1 MDAAA
6 DSLRHHCCI
15 CLENTLGPGDSM
27 TLLACGCKV
36 AWFHTTCEA
45 NWIENTEFPYTCPT
59 CRRAVPMITNYSF
72 FYYAGDDQKHL
83 WHIVGAAAIEAFL
96 LYRTTTAIPIQTACI
111 LATPFIIVSNRELPY
126 FLGIVQAKMIV
137 QVILF
142 YFNKVL
148 AIPTE
153 DSYPIVSNFGFT
165 LILLMFA
172 QHYVDYFSRS
182 VDYIH
187 ADPFTPYAI
196 SREIKHAGLIT
207 KPPPDPLE
215 RNEPAIRDG
224 LMRMTL
230 RSRRHRG

>member
-1 MDAAA
+1 MEVANA
-6 DSLRHHCCI
+6 SRNNCCI
-15 CLENTLGPGDSM
+15 CLENTLGPGDYM

-36 AWFHTTCEA
+36 AWFHRTCEA
-45 NWIENTEFPYTCPT
+45 NWIDNAEFPYTCPT

-72 FYYAGDDQKHL
+72 FYSAGDDQKHL
-83 WHIVGAAAIEAFL
+83 WYMTAAAVIEAFL
-96 LYRTTTAIPIQTACI
+96 FYRTWAAIPIQTVCI
-111 LATPFIIVSNRELPY
+111 LGTPFIIVSNRQFPY

-142 YFNKVL
+142 SFNKVL
-148 AIPTE
+148 TIPIE

-165 LILLMFA
+165 LIFLMFV
-172 QHYVDYFSRS
+172 QHYVDYISRS

-187 ADPFTPYAI
+187 IDPFTPYAI

-215 RNEPAIRDG
+215 RNESAIRNG
-224 LMRMTL
+224 LMGGMTL